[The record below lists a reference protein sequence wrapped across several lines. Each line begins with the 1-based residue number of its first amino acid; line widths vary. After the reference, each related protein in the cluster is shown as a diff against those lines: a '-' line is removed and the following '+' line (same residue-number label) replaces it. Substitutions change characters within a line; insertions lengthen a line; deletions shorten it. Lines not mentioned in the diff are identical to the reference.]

1 MYLCRRCEA
10 GWSQSP
16 LEAREREAK
25 RLGAA
30 AAAHFPTGLEKFAG
44 RVDELTRS
52 SASPSQRLG
61 AGGPGAVAAPRGR
74 PRAGPRR
81 PRHVLPAVWIPLFL
95 RTPVPDDH
103 QLPEHVLRVRRP
115 HAGRL
120 GARRLG
126 PGTRLLPGLR
136 EPAAGHR
143 APRAQLGR
151 GAWGVRGPVWRLAGL
166 RQLRDLRLRGVR
178 LLLAGR
184 AGICACGPRACCG
197 RRLLPLR
204 AGAGPVPLRQVSTW
218 FANARRRLK
227 KENKMT
233 WPPRNKCAD
242 EKRPYAEG
250 EEEEGGEEEAR
261 EEPLK
266 STKNEETV
274 GKGEKDV
281 ELTDLEDFDPLEAEP
296 PECELKPP
304 FQPLDGGLE
313 RIPAAPDG
321 PSAPGKEAS
330 GTLRMPLAAGGA
342 AALDQDLERARS
354 CLRSAAAAP
363 EQQPGAGGGSQ
374 ACEAKLGFAPA
385 GATAGLEAKPRIWSL
400 AHTATAAATA
410 LSQTEFPSCMLKRQV
425 SAAPAAASL
434 APASSSPAAPA
445 PTGALDRHQD
455 SPVTSLRNW
464 VDGVFHD
471 PILRHST
478 LNQAWATAK
487 GALLDPGPLGR
498 SLGAGANVLTTPLA
512 RAFPPAAPHDAPTA
526 GSAKELLAAPK
537 AGGKPF
543 CA

>member
-1 MYLCRRCEA
+1 QFLMTTNSLSTCCESGGRTLADSGPAASAQAPVYCPVYESRLLATARHELNSAAALGVYGGPYGGSQGYGNYVTYGSEASAFYSLNGFDSKDGPGSAHA
-10 GWSQSP
+10 GLAP
-16 LEAREREAK
+16 
-25 RLGAA
+25 AA
-30 AAAHFPTGLEKFAG
+30 AAAYYPYEPA
-44 RVDELTRS
+44 
-52 SASPSQRLG
+52 LG
-61 AGGPGAVAAPRGR
+61 QYPYDRYG
-74 PRAGPRR
+74 
-81 PRHVLPAVWIPLFL
+81 
-95 RTPVPDDH
+95 TMDS
-103 QLPEHVLRVRRP
+103 
-115 HAGRL
+115 
-120 GARRLG
+120 
-126 PGTRLLPGLR
+126 GTRRKNATR
-136 EPAAGHR
+136 ETTSTLKAWLQEHR
-143 APRAQLGR
+143 KNPYPTKGEKIM
-151 GAWGVRGPVWRLAGL
+151 LAIITKMTL
-166 RQLRDLRLRGVR
+166 T
-178 LLLAGR
+178 
-184 AGICACGPRACCG
+184 
-197 RRLLPLR
+197 
-204 AGAGPVPLRQVSTW
+204 QVSTW

-261 EEPLK
+261 EGPLK
-266 STKNEETV
+266 STKSEESV
-274 GKGEKDV
+274 GKEEKDL

-296 PECELKPP
+296 PGCELKPA
-304 FQPLDGGLE
+304 FQTLDGGLE

-330 GTLRMPLAAGGA
+330 STLQMPLAASGGA
-342 AALDQDLERARS
+342 SLDQD
-354 CLRSAAAAP
+354 
-363 EQQPGAGGGSQ
+363 
-374 ACEAKLGFAPA
+374 
-385 GATAGLEAKPRIWSL
+385 AKPRIWSL

-410 LSQTEFPSCMLKRQV
+410 LSQTEFPSCMLKRQGP
-425 SAAPAAASL
+425 AAPAATSL
-434 APASSSPAAPA
+434 APVSSSPAAPA

-512 RAFPPAAPHDAPTA
+512 RAFPPAAPHDAPA
-526 GSAKELLAAPK
+526 SGAAKELLAIPK